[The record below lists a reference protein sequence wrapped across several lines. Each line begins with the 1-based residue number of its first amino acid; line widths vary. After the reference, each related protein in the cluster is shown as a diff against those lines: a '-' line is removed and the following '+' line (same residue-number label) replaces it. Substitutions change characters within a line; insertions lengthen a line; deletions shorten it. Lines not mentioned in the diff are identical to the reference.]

1 MERHKL
7 IDALDSLDEIR
18 QVIIEALKETHDSA
32 TQVSSL
38 EIVEL
43 TGKQHNHVLESIRA
57 LFLAQQD
64 VENGAYVRSYEW
76 HHCAEDVYRYMEELN
91 SSECQIVRHK
101 AGQCTP
107 NLIGKAREILLG
119 YRYAELLTRGYN
131 VTIRNQLLERWSK
144 RK

>member
-32 TQVSSL
+32 IQISSHEVA
-38 EIVEL
+38 EI
-43 TGKQHNHVLESIRA
+43 TGKCHYDVLKNIRA
-57 LFLAQQD
+57 MFIAQQD
-64 VENGAYVRSYEW
+64 IEAGAYVRSYAW
-76 HHCAEDVYRYMEELN
+76 NNCAEDTYQYMEEIN
-91 SSECQIVRHK
+91 SNECQVVRATRDHYP
-101 AGQCTP
+101 G
-107 NLIGKAREILLG
+107 NRVGKIYEILLG

-131 VTIRNQLLERWSK
+131 VTIRNQLLGRWSK